1 VTATAQNPGNVG
13 VRVLNGTGQTGLA
26 TEVSEQLTPY
36 GFDVR
41 GVADASEN
49 RDDTVVRYG
58 PGQRD
63 AAATLAEMFPNA
75 SIQLDRTVKSGV
87 ELIVGADFTGSL
99 ESVPAAG
106 ATLTANQLAPAENTG
121 NLPNDLAITNAG
133 DTTCT

>member
-1 VTATAQNPGNVG
+1 M
-13 VRVLNGTGQTGLA
+13 
-26 TEVSEQLTPY
+26 
-36 GFDVR
+36 
-41 GVADASEN
+41 ASEPVIPAAHP
-49 RDDTVVRYG
+49 DTVA
-58 PGQRD
+58 D

-99 ESVPAAG
+99 ESVPASG